1 MKRDRAMITAFSFGK
16 IEVKG
21 QTYHDDIKILNGQV
35 IADWWR
41 KSGHRVDI
49 LDVADILESE
59 PDILVLGKGSPGL
72 MRSTAALRDYLSA
85 RKVELIEKKKIVSR
99 GSQGCRRLSYNLLKF
114 SINVVDW
121 KQAAVY
127 LHRPPSA
134 CCSANFRPHPHY
146 GGKIC
151 AFPYKLKGAIDEN
164 IAFYVIYNR
173 GDSFTLRN

>member
-85 RKVELIEKKKIVSR
+85 RKVELIEKKTTK
-99 GSQGCRRLSYNLLKF
+99 
-114 SINVVDW
+114 
-121 KQAAVY
+121 AVEVFNK
-127 LHRPPSA
+127 LFEEGRKVA
-134 CCSANFRPHPHY
+134 
-146 GGKIC
+146 GGFHITC
-151 AFPYKLKGAIDEN
+151 
-164 IAFYVIYNR
+164 
-173 GDSFTLRN
+173 